1 MLVLT
6 YLYSLAAGA
15 GLLLAGYIL
24 LAGRGRILRLRI
36 VGVMLAAAFWAL
48 TFQFSVFPA
57 ASFGPPG
64 LIAELLL
71 LAAWYALIE
80 RLLRGP
86 YLQSMPEQV
95 RRGSRWVW
103 GLVIVAY
110 VVTAMPVPEIER
122 VFPDTDVFLV
132 GLLILG
138 LMSLALAAQFYG
150 EATIDQQSALKLI
163 SISAI
168 LMLGPQVL
176 IATVVLLAQQVPEW
190 MVTGRAVSLIVAI
203 VLIAQ
208 AWRNDPHW
216 SLAVFVS
223 PQVRAYAPKL
233 SAVTAQ
239 LVLVLLLV
247 PVFRSLN
254 SDVAIPSAVSFA
266 LGSYSLL
273 FLLIFS
279 ERLRAQL
286 RVFVSKHFLPFRYDY
301 REEWLRL
308 IDTLA
313 VRDQSSEPPER
324 AIKGIAQIVASP
336 AGVLWLQTEPQG
348 AYHCVAGWN
357 TEGWDEISVESGD
370 PAVRFMGER
379 NWILDTAE
387 INRRPDLYPGIQ
399 RPLWL
404 DNFPDALLIVPLIS
418 NDGVIGFVVL
428 FQSSSAFRLTFEEID
443 LLRTSGRQVAAYL
456 AQYLADQQLSESKQ
470 FEAFNRLTAFVMHDL
485 KNLIA
490 QQSLMVRN
498 AAKHKGNPE
507 FFEDAMATIDNSVG
521 RMNKLLTQLQSGHA
535 DRPRRAARVV
545 DMLREA
551 INRCEVRAPVPE
563 FDDKDNG
570 VEVYIDQE
578 GFTSVL
584 THVIRNAQEAV
595 KEKGAEGQVRIS
607 LDGIATQARISIKDN
622 GCGMDPEFIR
632 ERLFRPFDSTKGSQG
647 MGIGAYQARSFVLA
661 AGGGF
666 DVESA
671 PGEGTRISI
680 RLPVK
685 DRAEDKPVADEAG
698 ENRV

>member
-1 MLVLT
+1 M
-6 YLYSLAAGA
+6 A
-15 GLLLAGYIL
+15 LAGYIL
-24 LAGRGRILRLRI
+24 LAGQGRILRWRLI
-36 VGVMLAAAFWAL
+36 GVMLAAALWSF
-48 TFQFSVFPA
+48 TFLFSWFPDA
-57 ASFGPPG
+57 VLGFPG
-64 LIAELLL
+64 LLSELLL
-71 LAAWYALIE
+71 LMAWYALIE

-103 GLVIVAY
+103 ALVFVAY
-110 VVTAMPVPEIER
+110 IVTLMPVPEIER
-122 VFPDTDVFLV
+122 VFPDNDVYLV

-138 LMSLALAAQFYG
+138 AMSIALAAQFYG
-150 EATIDQQSALKLI
+150 ETTIDQQSALKLI
-163 SISAI
+163 CISAA
-168 LMLGPQVL
+168 LVLGPQL
-176 IATVVLLAQQVPEW
+176 LMATVALLAQQVPPW
-190 MVTGRAVSLIVAI
+190 MMVFRVIAMFASL
-203 VLIAQ
+203 VLLAQ
-208 AWRNDPHW
+208 AWRADPHW

-233 SAVTAQ
+233 SAVTVQ
-239 LVLVLLLV
+239 LLLILVLV
-247 PVFRSLN
+247 PVFRALN
-254 SDVAIPSAVSFA
+254 PDVAVHSASLFAFGSF
-266 LGSYSLL
+266 GLL

-279 ERLRAQL
+279 ERLRAQV

-313 VRDQSSEPPER
+313 APEKETELPER
-324 AIKGIAQIVASP
+324 AIQGIAQIVASP
-336 AGVLWLQTEPQG
+336 AGVLWLQTEPEG
-348 AYHCVAGWN
+348 PFHCIAGWN
-357 TEGWDEISVESGD
+357 TEGWEEVSVEPGD
-370 PAVRFMGER
+370 PVIRFMGER

-387 INRRPDLYPGIQ
+387 INRRPDLYPGIT
-399 RPLWL
+399 RPEWL
-404 DNFPDALLIVPLIS
+404 DSFPDALLIVPLIN
-418 NDGVIGFVVL
+418 NDAVLGFVVL

-443 LLRTSGRQVAAYL
+443 LLRTSGRQVGAYL

-521 RMNKLLTQLQSGHA
+521 RMNKLLAQLQSGHA
-535 DRPRRAARVV
+535 DRPSRAVRVV
-545 DMLREA
+545 DVLRES
-551 INRCEVRAPVPE
+551 INRCEVREPAPA
-563 FDDKDNG
+563 FDDRDNE

-578 GFTSVL
+578 GLTSIL
-584 THVIRNAQEAV
+584 AHIIRNAQEAT
-595 KEKGAEGQVRIS
+595 GPEGQVTVE
-607 LDGIATQARISIKDN
+607 LDTIAAQARIVIADN
-622 GCGMDPEFIR
+622 GCGMEPEFIR

-666 DVESA
+666 EVESQVNV
-671 PGEGTRISI
+671 GTRVTI

-685 DRAEDKPVADEAG
+685 EPSGK
-698 ENRV
+698 